1 MATKSFNE
9 QLLLSNPALQFK
21 DAETGASATAA
32 EMLIDTI
39 SGKEE
44 SSKQLVF
51 LYLSNS
57 LVSLKVYFSF
67 LTTQHA
73 LVLLNPALHGDM
85 KNELERVYQPAYI
98 YDASDTERNDNYQV
112 VQVSTEVTCWKRV
125 SDTVSLTIHPSIKVL
140 LSTSGTTGSPKF
152 VKLSE
157 TNLLANAISICG
169 YLPIVQHDVTPL
181 NLPVFYSYGLSVLHS
196 NCLKGGTIVSTSKD
210 VIQRNFWDDFT
221 HFGYTSLAGVP
232 YVYEMLNRLG
242 FTKKEY
248 PSLRYM
254 TQAGGKLAD
263 HLIEIFA
270 GYCRSYNKQ
279 FFVMYGQTE
288 ATARMAYMDPSY
300 TLEKLGSIG
309 KAIPGGSFKVNPD
322 THELMYRGENIFGG
336 YASQPEDL
344 ASFEQ
349 PECLLTGDLARIDD
363 DGFVYI
369 TGRAKRF
376 IKLFGTRTNLDETEA
391 LLKAKFQ
398 PSIFACTGTDDKLV
412 IATDLSKCPEADIKN
427 FVRETLKIHL
437 SVVKLVSVTDMPMT
451 SNGKINY
458 TAIMQ
463 MI

>member
-1 MATKSFNE
+1 MSISFFE
-9 QLLLSNPALQFK
+9 QLLFTNEALQFK
-21 DAETGASATAA
+21 DAETGASSSAA
-32 EMLIDTI
+32 EMWTDIIPGNQDAA
-39 SGKEE
+39 K
-44 SSKQLVF
+44 KLVF

-57 LVSLKVYFSF
+57 LVCLKVYFSF
-67 LTTQHA
+67 LSTQHA

-85 KNELERVYQPAYI
+85 KKEMEKVYQPAYI
-98 YDASDTERNDNYQV
+98 YDACDTVRNDDCQL
-112 VQVSTEVTCWKRV
+112 VQISTEVAYWKRV
-125 SDTVSLTIHPSIKVL
+125 SDAQYNIDPSIKVL
-140 LSTSGTTGSPKF
+140 LTTSGTTGSPKF

-157 TNLLANAISICG
+157 TNLLTNAFSIG
-169 YLPIVQHDVTPL
+169 SYLPIFQDDVTPL

-210 VIQRNFWDDFT
+210 VMQRNFWDDFAN
-221 HFGYTSLAGVP
+221 FGYTSLAGVP

-254 TQAGGKLAD
+254 TQAGGKLA
-263 HLIEIFA
+263 HYLIEIFA

-288 ATARMAYMDPSY
+288 ATARMAYLDPAF

-309 KAIPGGSFKVNPD
+309 KAIPGGKFEVNPD
-322 THELMYRGENIFGG
+322 THELIYRGDNIFGG

-344 ASFEQ
+344 NSFEQ
-349 PECLLTGDLARIDD
+349 PECLLTGDLARIEE

-391 LLKAKFQ
+391 LLNAKFQ
-398 PSIFACTGTDDKLV
+398 PSIFACTGTDDKLL
-412 IATDLSKCPEADIKN
+412 IATDLINCPEVEIKN
-427 FVRETLKIHL
+427 FVREILKIHL
-437 SVVKLVSVTDMPMT
+437 SVVKLISVTYMPMT

-458 TAIMQ
+458 AAIMQ

>member
-1 MATKSFNE
+1 MRNTEFCE
-9 QLLLSNPALQFK
+9 TLLLKNPSLIFR
-21 DAETGASATAA
+21 DAETGVSAKGA
-32 EMLIDTI
+32 EMLLADLPGAGL
-39 SGKEE
+39 SEK
-44 SSKQLVF
+44 KLVF

-57 LVSLKVYFSF
+57 LLSLQAYFSY
-67 LTTQHA
+67 LNTPHA
-73 LVLLNPALHGDM
+73 LVLLNPALHPDM
-85 KNELERVYQPAYI
+85 KKELEKVYLPDFI
-98 YDASDTERNDNYQV
+98 FDASAQDRDENYTAVKLSDHTFFVLRATTAGRNIH
-112 VQVSTEVTCWKRV
+112 
-125 SDTVSLTIHPSIKVL
+125 SDIKVL

-157 TNLLANAISICG
+157 KNLLSNATSICQ
-169 YLPIVQHDVTPL
+169 YLPIISADVTPL
-181 NLPVFYSYGLSVLHS
+181 NLSVFYSYGLSVLHS
-196 NCLKGGTIVSTSKD
+196 NCLKGGTIVCTGKD
-210 VIQRNFWDDFT
+210 VIQRNFWDDFEK
-221 HFGYTSLAGVP
+221 FGYTSLAGVP

-270 GYCRSYNKQ
+270 GYCRSHQKQ

-288 ATARMAYMDPSY
+288 ATARMAYMDPAY

-309 KAIPGGSFKVNPD
+309 KAIPGGSFEVNPD
-322 THELMYRGENIFGG
+322 THELIYRGDNIFGG
-336 YASQPEDL
+336 YASAPEDL
-344 ASFEQ
+344 GSFEQ
-349 PECLLTGDLARIDD
+349 PGTLLTGDLARIDD
-363 DGFVYI
+363 EGFVYI

-398 PSIFACTGTDDKLV
+398 PAIFACTGTDDKLV
-412 IATDLSKCPEADIKN
+412 VATDLSRCPEADIKN
-427 FVRETLKIHL
+427 FIRETLKIHL
-437 SVVKLVSVTDMPMT
+437 SVVKLVSVTEMPMT

-463 MI
+463 LL

>member
-1 MATKSFNE
+1 METKSFCE
-9 QLLLSNPALQFK
+9 QLLLSNSALEFK
-21 DAETGASATAA
+21 DAESETSASASK
-32 EMLIDTI
+32 MLIHNI
-39 SGKEE
+39 PGKEDF
-44 SSKQLVF
+44 SKQVVF

-73 LVLLNPALHGDM
+73 LVLLNPALHRDM
-85 KNELERVYQPAYI
+85 KKELEKVYQPGYI
-98 YDASDTERNDNYQV
+98 YDASDTVRNDDYQV
-112 VQVSTEVTCWKRV
+112 IQVSTEVACWKRI
-125 SDTVSLTIHPSIKVL
+125 SEADQNIHPSIKVL

-157 TNLLANAISICG
+157 TNLLANAVSIGG
-169 YLPIVQHDVTPL
+169 YLPIFQDDVAPL

-210 VIQRNFWDDFT
+210 VIQRNFWDDFSN
-221 HFGYTSLAGVP
+221 FGYTSLAGVP

-263 HLIEIFA
+263 HLIEIFS
-270 GYCRSYNKQ
+270 GYCRSHNKQ

-288 ATARMAYMDPSY
+288 ATARMAYMDPTF

-309 KAIPGGSFKVNPD
+309 KAIPGGSFEVNPN
-322 THELMYRGENIFGG
+322 THELMYRGDNIFGG
-336 YASQPEDL
+336 YASQPKDL

-349 PECLLTGDLARIDD
+349 PECLLTGDLASIDE

-391 LLKAKFQ
+391 LLKTKFQ

-458 TAIMQ
+458 IAIMQ